1 MLFEIEKEKTFD
13 FFFSQETGFFK
24 HIFRGNC
31 LKQPNQ
37 LYDLIN
43 SVWIKS
49 KKHGQKIIPNSLLV
63 S

>member
-43 SVWIKS
+43 SV
-49 KKHGQKIIPNSLLV
+49 
-63 S
+63 